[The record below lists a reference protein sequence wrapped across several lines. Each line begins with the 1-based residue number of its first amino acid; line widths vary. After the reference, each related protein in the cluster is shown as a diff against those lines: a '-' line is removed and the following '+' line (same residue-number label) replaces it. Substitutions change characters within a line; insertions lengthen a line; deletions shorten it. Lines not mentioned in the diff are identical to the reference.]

1 MAIQRQIGTPVLNV
15 VEGEVFIIDSELHA
29 DNSYTLRSLD
39 GKSITVADAD
49 DLIPAP

>member
-1 MAIQRQIGTPVLNV
+1 MRKRIIGEAVLDLV
-15 VEGEVFIIDSELHA
+15 KGEVFIIDSELHA

-49 DLIPAP
+49 ILTTAP